1 LIRSLVI
8 VLMGVLGMAV
18 GVWFYVDQRAGRFF
32 KGRGAIAGEALGL
45 FYLPAG
51 LGFTL
56 IGIAFAVGRNS
67 LTIWVFAVGVA
78 ALTVGMI
85 LWLVHPIWAQPHWM
99 RSRNH

>member
-1 LIRSLVI
+1 
-8 VLMGVLGMAV
+8 MGVLGTAV

-32 KGRGAIAGEALGL
+32 KGSGVTAVNGEALGL
-45 FYLPAG
+45 MYLPAG

-67 LTIWVFAVGVA
+67 QSVWVFAVGVA
-78 ALTVGMI
+78 AIAVGMI
-85 LWLVHPIWAQPHWM
+85 LWLVHPMWAQPRWI